1 MRDPLQEGG
10 AGGEETAGDAAE
22 LQLVLSAFGPHP
34 EWHHHESGYLYSDGV
49 KYLADTAGAYWLLDA
64 IFARQRRLRKKP
76 ALRETQ
82 VWVLAVEAHVG
93 TLTCLSAPNQVAY
106 TANLG
111 FTDFPL
117 PEITLH
123 IDGDTLLLPSE
134 H

>member
-1 MRDPLQEGG
+1 MRDPVSEGG
-10 AGGEETAGDAAE
+10 AGGAEKDGDAAE
-22 LQLVLSAFGPHP
+22 LQLVLSAFGPNP

-49 KYLADTAGAYWLLDA
+49 KYLADAAGAYWLLDA
-64 IFARQRRLRKKP
+64 ILARQRRLRKKP
-76 ALRETQ
+76 SLRDRQ
-82 VWVLAVEAHVG
+82 VWIFTVKDHVG
-93 TLTCLSAPNQVAY
+93 TLSCLSAPNEVLY
-106 TANLG
+106 SKSLG